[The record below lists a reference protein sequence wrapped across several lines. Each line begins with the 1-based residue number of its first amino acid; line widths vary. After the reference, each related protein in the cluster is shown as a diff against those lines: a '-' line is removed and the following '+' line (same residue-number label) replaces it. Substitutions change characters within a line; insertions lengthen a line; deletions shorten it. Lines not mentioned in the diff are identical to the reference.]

1 MISAEKYV
9 ENYYGDKDAA
19 IANLEKWLKLY
30 EESSKSQTPKVVK
43 RLEDYRLL
51 LSEIKKLN

>member
-1 MISAEKYV
+1 MISAKKYV

-30 EESSKSQTPKVVK
+30 ETSSINHTPKVIK
-43 RLEDYRLL
+43 RIEDYKSLL
-51 LSEIKKLN
+51 AEIKLLK